1 MRRGRRRK
9 RTMKNMMWRAVAG
22 AIAVVGV
29 ALSSSPALAQQKS
42 EIALSRQPG
51 IFYMP
56 SHIMEKQKLI
66 EKHAAAL
73 GVPGVTTKWINLSG
87 GGAQTDALLAGGV
100 DILNTGTGNLLL
112 LWDRTRGGVKGIVA
126 CSAQPMALISRDANI
141 KSIEDIGP
149 NDKIAVPTVKISTQ
163 AIVLQIAA
171 AEMFGADQWLKLDAN
186 TVQLG
191 HPDAY
196 AALSNSQH
204 EVRNHFSIPPYTFLE
219 LKNVPG
225 AHVVLS
231 SPEVMGGPLSQAQFF
246 TTVKFADA
254 NPKIIQ
260 AVRDATKEAQDLIR
274 NDTKTAVEIYKEVT
288 GDKTAVDDLLA
299 WLREPGMMEWNL
311 EPQGTMKF
319 ASHLFKTGTLKTQP
333 KAWTDYYLPIA
344 HDLKGN

>member
-1 MRRGRRRK
+1 MNKIIG
-9 RTMKNMMWRAVAG
+9 WIGAGLFGLVA
-22 AIAVVGV
+22 AWVQVT
-29 ALSSSPALAQQKS
+29 PALAQQKTDIS
-42 EIALSRQPG
+42 LSRQPG

-56 SHIMEKQKLI
+56 SHIIEKQKLI
-66 EKHAAAL
+66 EKHAAEL
-73 GVPGVTTKWINLSG
+73 GLSGITTKWVTFSG

-126 CSAQPMALISRDANI
+126 TSAQPMTLISRDPNI
-141 KSIEDIGP
+141 KSLKDIGP

-171 AEMFGADQWLKLDAN
+171 SELFGADQWSKLDAN

-196 AALSNSQH
+196 AALSNAQH
-204 EVRNHFSIPPYTFLE
+204 EVRNHFSIPPFTFLE
-219 LKNVPG
+219 MKNVPG

-231 SPEVMGGPLSQAQFF
+231 SPDVMGGPLSQAQFF
-246 TTVKFADA
+246 TTTKFADA

-260 AVRDATKEAQDLIR
+260 AVREATKEAQNLIR
-274 NDTKTAVEIYKEVT
+274 SDTKTAVEIYKEIT
-288 GDKTAVDDLLA
+288 GDKTSVEDLLA
-299 WLREPGMMEWNL
+299 WLKEPGMMEWNL

-319 ASHLFKTGTLKTQP
+319 AAHLYRTGTLKTQP
-333 KAWTDYYLPIA
+333 KAWTDYYLPVA

>member
-1 MRRGRRRK
+1 
-9 RTMKNMMWRAVAG
+9 MWRAG
-22 AIAVVGV
+22 ALASALFGV
-29 ALSSSPALAQQKS
+29 ALSGSQALAQAKT

-73 GVPGVTTKWINLSG
+73 GLAGITTKWLTFNS

-126 CSAQPMALISRDANI
+126 TSAQPMTLISRDANI
-141 KSIEDIGP
+141 KSLRDIGP
-149 NDKIAVPTVKISTQ
+149 NDKIAVPTVKVSTQ

-171 AEMFGADQWLKLDAN
+171 AELFGADQWSKLDAN

-196 AALSNSQH
+196 VALSNPQH
-204 EVRNHFSIPPYTFLE
+204 EVRNHFSIPPFTFLE

-225 AHVVLS
+225 AHIVLS
-231 SPEVMGGPLSQAQFF
+231 SPDVMGGPLSQAQFF
-246 TTVKFADA
+246 TTTKFADA

-260 AVRDATKEAQDLIR
+260 AVRDATREAQDLIR
-274 NDTKTAVEIYKEVT
+274 SDTKTAVDIYKEIT
-288 GDKTAVDDLLA
+288 GDKTSADDLLA
-299 WLREPGMMEWNL
+299 WLKEPGMMEWNL
-311 EPQGTMKF
+311 QPQGTMKF
-319 ASHLFKTGTLKTQP
+319 AAHLFKTGTLKTQP
-333 KAWTDYYLPIA
+333 KAWTDYYLPVA

>member
-1 MRRGRRRK
+1 M
-9 RTMKNMMWRAVAG
+9 NSNPWSARAALLAILGLVA
-22 AIAVVGV
+22 AAPQ
-29 ALSSSPALAQQKS
+29 ASAQQKT

-73 GVPGVTTKWINLSG
+73 GLPGITTKWVTFSG

-112 LWDRTRGGVKGIVA
+112 LWDRTKGGVKGIVA
-126 CSAQPMALISRDANI
+126 TSAQPMTLISRDPHI
-141 KSIEDIGP
+141 KSIKDFGP
-149 NDKIAVPTVKISTQ
+149 GDKIAVPTVKISTQ

-171 AEMFGADQWLKLDAN
+171 AEAFGADQWSKLDAN

-204 EVRNHFSIPPYTFLE
+204 EVRSHFSIPPFTFLE
-219 LKNVPG
+219 MKNVPG
-225 AHVVLS
+225 AHVVLN
-231 SPEVMGGPLSQAQFF
+231 SPDVMGGPLSQAQFF
-246 TTVKFADA
+246 TTTKFADA

-260 AVRDATKEAQDLIR
+260 AVRDATKEAQDLIHS
-274 NDTKTAVEIYKEVT
+274 DTRTSVEIYKEIT
-288 GDKTAVDDLLA
+288 GDKTGVEDLLT
-299 WLREPGMMEWNL
+299 WLKEPGMMEWNL
-311 EPQGTMKF
+311 QPQGTMKF
-319 ASHLFKTGTLKTQP
+319 AAHLFKTGTLKTQP
-333 KAWTDYYLPIA
+333 KAWTDYYLPA
-344 HDLKGN
+344 SADLKGN

>member
-1 MRRGRRRK
+1 MIKQFQRGC
-9 RTMKNMMWRAVAG
+9 A
-22 AIAVVGV
+22 AIALIAAAV
-29 ALSSSPALAQQKS
+29 LSTSPAQAQQKS
-42 EIALSRQPG
+42 EISLSRQPG

-73 GVPGVTTKWINLSG
+73 GVAGVTTKWVTFSG

-126 CSAQPMALISRDANI
+126 TSAQPMTLISRDANI
-141 KSIEDIGP
+141 KSIKDFGP
-149 NDKIAVPTVKISTQ
+149 SDKIAVPTVKVSTQ

-171 AEMFGADQWLKLDAN
+171 AEAFGADQWAKLDVN

-196 AALSNSQH
+196 AALSNSKH
-204 EVRNHFSIPPYTFLE
+204 EVHTHFSIPPFTFLE

-225 AHVVLS
+225 AHVVLN
-231 SPEVMGGPLSQAQFF
+231 SPDVMGGPLS
-246 TTVKFADA
+246 
-254 NPKIIQ
+254 Q

-274 NDTKTAVEIYKEVT
+274 SDTKQAVEIYKEIT
-288 GDKTAVDDLLA
+288 GDKTSVEELLDLLK
-299 WLREPGMMEWNL
+299 EPGMMEWNL

-319 ASHLFKTGTLKTQP
+319 AAHLYKTGTLKTQP
-333 KAWTDYYLPIA
+333 KAWTDYYLPVA

>member
-1 MRRGRRRK
+1 MNR
-9 RTMKNMMWRAVAG
+9 MMWCAGAVAS
-22 AIAVVGV
+22 AVLGV
-29 ALSSSPALAQQKS
+29 ALSGSQALAQAKT

-56 SHIMEKQKLI
+56 SHIMEKNKLI

-73 GVPGVTTKWINLSG
+73 GLSGTTTKWLTFNS

-126 CSAQPMALISRDANI
+126 TSAQPMTLISRDAHI
-141 KSIEDIGP
+141 KSLKDIGP
-149 NDKIAVPTVKISTQ
+149 NDKIAVPTVKVSTQ

-171 AEMFGADQWLKLDAN
+171 AELFGADQWSKLDAN

-196 AALSNSQH
+196 VAMSNPQH
-204 EVRNHFSIPPYTFLE
+204 EVRNHFAIPPFTFLE
-219 LKNVPG
+219 LKNVAG

-231 SPEVMGGPLSQAQFF
+231 SPDVMGGPLSQAQFF
-246 TTVKFADA
+246 TTTKFADA

-274 NDTKTAVEIYKEVT
+274 SDTKTAVDIYKEVT
-288 GDKTAVDDLLA
+288 GDKTSAEDLLA
-299 WLREPGMMEWNL
+299 WLKEPGMMEWNL
-311 EPQGTMKF
+311 QPQGTMKF
-319 ASHLFKTGTLKTQP
+319 ANHLFKTGTLKTQP
-333 KAWTDYYLPIA
+333 KAWTDYYLPVA

>member
-1 MRRGRRRK
+1 MNRMLGR
-9 RTMKNMMWRAVAG
+9 VGAG
-22 AIAVVGV
+22 LF
-29 ALSSSPALAQQKS
+29 ALLAAELAASPAMAQQKA
-42 EIALSRQPG
+42 EISLSRQPG

-56 SHIMEKQKLI
+56 THIIEKQKLI

-73 GVPGVTTKWINLSG
+73 GVPGVTTKWITFSG

-126 CSAQPMALISRDANI
+126 TSAQPMTLISRDANI
-141 KSIEDIGP
+141 KSLRDFGP
-149 NDKIAVPTVKISTQ
+149 SDKIAVPTVKISTQ

-171 AEMFGADQWLKLDAN
+171 AETFGPDQWSKLDAN

-219 LKNVPG
+219 MKNVPG

-231 SPEVMGGPLSQAQFF
+231 SPDVMGGPLSQAQFF
-246 TTVKFADA
+246 TTTKFADA
-254 NPKIIQ
+254 NPKIVQ

-274 NDTKTAVEIYKEVT
+274 NDTKTAVEIYKEIT
-288 GDKTAVDDLLA
+288 GDKTSTEDLLA
-299 WLREPGMMEWNL
+299 WLKEPGMMEWNL

-319 ASHLFKTGTLKTQP
+319 ATHLFKTGTLKTQP
-333 KAWTDYYLPIA
+333 KAWTDYYLPLA
-344 HDLKGN
+344 HDLKGS

>member
-1 MRRGRRRK
+1 
-9 RTMKNMMWRAVAG
+9 MMNSMMARIGAGFFALLAAVA
-22 AIAVVGV
+22 ITP
-29 ALSSSPALAQQKS
+29 PASAQQKTDIS
-42 EIALSRQPG
+42 LSRQPG

-56 SHIMEKQKLI
+56 SHIIEKLKLI
-66 EKHAAAL
+66 EKHAAEL
-73 GVPGVTTKWINLSG
+73 GVAGVTTKWVTFSG

-126 CSAQPMALISRDANI
+126 TSAQPMTLISRDPHI
-141 KSIEDIGP
+141 KSLRDIGP

-171 AEMFGADQWLKLDAN
+171 AELFGADQWSKLDAN

-231 SPEVMGGPLSQAQFF
+231 SPDVMGGPLSQAQFF
-246 TTVKFADA
+246 TTTKFADA

-274 NDTKTAVEIYKEVT
+274 SDTRTAVDIYKEIT
-288 GDKTAVDDLLA
+288 GDKTSADDLLA
-299 WLREPGMMEWNL
+299 WLKEPGMMEWNL

-319 ASHLFKTGTLKTQP
+319 AAHLYRTGTLKTQP
-333 KAWTDYYLPIA
+333 KAWTDYYLPMA

>member
-1 MRRGRRRK
+1 MYRK
-9 RTMKNMMWRAVAG
+9 IRSTFAGAVALLG
-22 AIAVVGV
+22 LMASA
-29 ALSSSPALAQQKS
+29 PQALAQAKT
-42 EIALSRQPG
+42 EISLSRQPG
-51 IFYMP
+51 IYYMP
-56 SHIMEKQKLI
+56 THIIEKQKLI
-66 EKHAAAL
+66 EKHAGLL
-73 GVPGVTTKWINLSG
+73 GLPNITTKWITFSG
-87 GGAQTDALLAGGV
+87 
-100 DILNTGTGNLLL
+100 
-112 LWDRTRGGVKGIVA
+112 GGVKGIVA

-141 KSIEDIGP
+141 KSLRDIGP

-163 AIVLQIAA
+163 AVVLQIAA
-171 AEMFGADQWLKLDAN
+171 AEMFGADQWSKLDAN

-204 EVRNHFSIPPYTFLE
+204 EVRNHFSIPPFTFLE

-231 SPEVMGGPLSQAQFF
+231 SPDVMGGPVSQAQFF
-246 TTVKFADA
+246 TTTKFADA

-274 NDTKTAVEIYKEVT
+274 NDTRTAVEIYKEVT

-299 WLREPGMMEWNL
+299 WLKEPGMMEWNL

-319 ASHLFKTGTLKTQP
+319 ANHLFKTGTLKTQP

>member
-1 MRRGRRRK
+1 MNRK
-9 RTMKNMMWRAVAG
+9 IRSTCAG
-22 AIAVVGV
+22 VV
-29 ALSSSPALAQQKS
+29 ALLGLMASAPQALAQAKT
-42 EIALSRQPG
+42 EISLSRQPG

-56 SHIMEKQKLI
+56 THIIEKQKLI
-66 EKHAAAL
+66 EKHAALL
-73 GVPGVTTKWINLSG
+73 GLPNITTKWITFSG

-126 CSAQPMALISRDANI
+126 CSAQPMMLISRDANI
-141 KSIEDIGP
+141 KSLRDIGP

-171 AEMFGADQWLKLDAN
+171 AEMFGADQWSKLDAN

-204 EVRNHFSIPPYTFLE
+204 EVRNHFSIPPFTFLE

-231 SPEVMGGPLSQAQFF
+231 SPDVMGGPLSQAQFF
-246 TTVKFADA
+246 TTTKFADA

-260 AVRDATKEAQDLIR
+260 AVRDATREAQDLIR
-274 NDTKTAVEIYKEVT
+274 NDT
-288 GDKTAVDDLLA
+288 
-299 WLREPGMMEWNL
+299 
-311 EPQGTMKF
+311 
-319 ASHLFKTGTLKTQP
+319 
-333 KAWTDYYLPIA
+333 
-344 HDLKGN
+344 

>member
-1 MRRGRRRK
+1 MNRV
-9 RTMKNMMWRAVAG
+9 MWRACAVAS
-22 AIAVVGV
+22 ALFSV
-29 ALSSSPALAQQKS
+29 ALPGSQAFAQAKT

-73 GVPGVTTKWINLSG
+73 GLSGISTKWLTFNS

-126 CSAQPMALISRDANI
+126 TSAQPMTLISRDANI
-141 KSIEDIGP
+141 KSLRDIGP
-149 NDKIAVPTVKISTQ
+149 NDKIAVPTVKVSTQ

-171 AEMFGADQWLKLDAN
+171 AELFGADQWSKLDAN

-196 AALSNSQH
+196 VAMSNSQH
-204 EVRNHFSIPPYTFLE
+204 EVRTHFAIPPFTFLE
-219 LKNVPG
+219 LKNVAG

-231 SPEVMGGPLSQAQFF
+231 SPDVMGGPLSQAQFF
-246 TTVKFADA
+246 TTTKFAEA

-274 NDTKTAVEIYKEVT
+274 SDTKTAVDIYKEIT
-288 GDKTAVDDLLA
+288 GDKTSADDLLA
-299 WLREPGMMEWNL
+299 WLKEPGMMEWNL
-311 EPQGTMKF
+311 QPQGTMKF
-319 ASHLFKTGTLKTQP
+319 AAHLFKTGTLKTQP
-333 KAWTDYYLPIA
+333 KAWTDYYLPLA
-344 HDLKGN
+344 HDLQGN